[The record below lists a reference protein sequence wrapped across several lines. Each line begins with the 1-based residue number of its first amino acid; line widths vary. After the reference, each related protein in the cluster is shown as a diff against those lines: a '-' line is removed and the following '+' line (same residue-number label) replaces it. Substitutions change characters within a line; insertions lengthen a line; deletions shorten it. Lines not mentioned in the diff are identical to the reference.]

1 MTKAS
6 RPVPNAVGPATP
18 SGPPLRHARPER
30 RHPLLSR
37 LGLAALAL
45 VLGLVGAGALAY
57 RHMQGNVQRHDIT
70 SLLGGDRPGGAAAAP
85 IDPKAGQALTFLVL
99 GSDSRA
105 GGNND
110 NSGITGMRADT
121 TMLVHV
127 AADRSRLEVVSIPR
141 DTLVD
146 IPSCTLPGGRQT
158 RAETGAMIN
167 SAFSIGGQTG
177 DVGAAAA
184 CSIRTVEKLTGVR
197 VDDFVVVDF
206 AGFTR
211 VVDALGGVPMDV
223 PQPIDDKR
231 ADVKL
236 AAGCQVLNG
245 HDALGFARVRKSLG
259 DGSDIS
265 RIGRQQELVA
275 AIAREALGK
284 NLLTDLPSLYRF
296 LDATTKTLVTGPEI
310 GQLSTMAGLAN
321 SLRRIAPENIVFT
334 TMPFEWAGPRVR
346 PAPAA
351 GEVWDALRADKP
363 VPGTVTAGGTAPAT
377 AAPGGGAGASATP
390 AAPKAAG
397 PSESARGL
405 QGTPAPVCRK

>member
-1 MTKAS
+1 MAL
-6 RPVPNAVGPATP
+6 AVV
-18 SGPPLRHARPER
+18 LV
-30 RHPLLSR
+30 
-37 LGLAALAL
+37 LAAGG
-45 VLGLVGAGALAY
+45 VLAY
-57 RHMQGNVQRHDIT
+57 RHIQGNVQRHNIT
-70 SLLGGDRPGGAAAAP
+70 SFLGGDRPAGAAAP
-85 IDPKAGQALTFLVL
+85 IDPKAGQALNFLVL

-105 GGNND
+105 GANND
-110 NSGITGMRADT
+110 NSGISGMRADT

-141 DTLVD
+141 DTLLD
-146 IPSCTLPGGRQT
+146 IPACTLPGGTQT
-158 RAETGAMIN
+158 RAERGAMVN

-184 CSIRTVEKLTGVR
+184 CSIRTVEKLTGIY

-223 PQPIDDKR
+223 PQAIDDKE

-245 HDALGFARVRKSLG
+245 HDALGFARVRKSVG
-259 DGSDIS
+259 NGSDIS
-265 RIGRQQELVA
+265 RIGRQQDLVA

-284 NLLTDLPSLYRF
+284 NLLTNPPALYRF

-334 TMPFEWAGPRVR
+334 TMPFESVGPRVR

-351 GEVWDALRADKP
+351 AEVWAALRADKP
-363 VPGTVTAGGTAPAT
+363 IPGAVTAEGTAPAASAQATAGTSGGRSHASATPAGAAAT
-377 AAPGGGAGASATP
+377 AAPGAAAS
-390 AAPKAAG
+390 
-397 PSESARGL
+397 
-405 QGTPAPVCRK
+405 PAPVCRK